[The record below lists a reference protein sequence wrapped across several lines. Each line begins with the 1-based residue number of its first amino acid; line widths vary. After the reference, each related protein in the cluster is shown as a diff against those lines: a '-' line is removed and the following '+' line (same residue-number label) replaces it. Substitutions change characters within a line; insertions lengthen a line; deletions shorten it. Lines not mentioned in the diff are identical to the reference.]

1 MTSAPRLFSR
11 RAAALLVISG
21 LAFAVA
27 GCGRKGPLEP
37 PPDASAVNK
46 PATPTPT
53 GSATPGAHHKTPP
66 ITAPKTPFVLDPL
79 L

>member
-1 MTSAPRLFSR
+1 
-11 RAAALLVISG
+11 VISS
-21 LAFAVA
+21 LAFVIA

-53 GSATPGAHHKTPP
+53 GSATPEAHRKVPP